1 MTGVVFDIK
10 EFSLHDG
17 PGGRVTVFLKGCPL
31 RCKWCHNPEGL
42 SPKPQLMYK
51 ENMCIH
57 CKKCYEP
64 CHHPECKPF
73 GRCVHIC
80 LNNCI
85 EIAGKEYT
93 SDELFN
99 KLVTYRDFLKSVKG
113 GITFSGGEPL
123 MQADFVYEVAL
134 MLKNQGIHTAIQ
146 TSGYAT
152 EETFKKVIN
161 QMDYVMMDIKIAD
174 RELHKKYT
182 GVYNDIILKNFEY
195 LKNSGKEYIIRVPLI
210 PNITDTREN
219 LSRISDIVKESNVEL
234 LRYNK
239 LAGAKYQSLG
249 MEYSLPDC
257 ENNPIDISIFKNAKL
272 S

>member
-1 MTGVVFDIK
+1 MEGYIHSTESFGSV
-10 EFSLHDG
+10 DG
-17 PGGRVTVFLKGCPL
+17 PGVRFIIFAAGCPM
-31 RCKWCHNPEGL
+31 RCQYCHNPDTWKMSAGEKIEAEEL
-42 SPKPQLMYK
+42 LKKALRYK
-51 ENMCIH
+51 SYWKN
-57 CKKCYEP
+57 
-64 CHHPECKPF
+64 
-73 GRCVHIC
+73 
-80 LNNCI
+80 
-85 EIAGKEYT
+85 
-93 SDELFN
+93 D
-99 KLVTYRDFLKSVKG
+99 G
-113 GITFSGGEPL
+113 GITVSGGEPL